1 MLSYEEFKEELLKQT
16 KEKLPTRY
24 QDAEVE
30 LVKVPKNNDRIL
42 EGIAV
47 RPRDKNSGA
56 IFYCYD
62 VYADYIKNDSF
73 EKTFS
78 VYMAKLLYYMEHLPE
93 TDAENYL
100 DWEKVKDRIVPA
112 LISMRKNCEN
122 IGQLVYEPVE
132 GTDLVVIYR
141 IMQEMETSRGSI
153 KITNGLMEKWGVDIN
168 QIHDRAFHNMNTI
181 LTPQIV
187 ELSPE
192 TEKGETPS
200 AYTKLPEHM
209 DKENMYIFTNEERF
223 YGAASIMAA
232 GVLPEIAER
241 LQCSFYLLPL
251 TVDDMAIIPKTE
263 DESVEALQRIVLEYN
278 ICAQTEETML
288 SDQVY
293 FYDDSKREL
302 SMATNPEHTQEVVLK
317 MLAESVQEAE
327 QTDEENGEER

>member
-16 KEKLPTRY
+16 KEKLPARY

-30 LVKVPKNNDRIL
+30 FVNVPKNNDRVL

-47 RPRDKNSGA
+47 RPQDKNSGA
-56 IFYCYD
+56 VFYCHD

-78 VYMAKLLYYMEHLPE
+78 VYMAKLVHYMEHLPE
-93 TDAENYL
+93 IDAENYL
-100 DWEKVKDRIVPA
+100 DWENVKDKIVPA

-122 IGQLVYEPVE
+122 IEQLVHKPVE
-132 GTDLVVIYR
+132 GTDLAVVYR
-141 IMQEMETSRGSI
+141 IMQETEVSRGSI
-153 KITNGLMEKWGVDIN
+153 KISKELMEKWGVDQN
-168 QIHDRAFHNMNTI
+168 RIHGRAFHNMNTI

-187 ELSPE
+187 ELGPE
-192 TEKGETPS
+192 TERGGAPE
-200 AYTKLPEHM
+200 AYAKLPEHM
-209 DKENMYIFTNEERF
+209 DKENMYVFTNEERF
-223 YGAASIMAA
+223 YGAASIMAV

-251 TVDDMAIIPKTE
+251 TVDDMMIVPQTE
-263 DESVEALQRIVLEYN
+263 DESVEALQRIVLGYN
-278 ICAQTEETML
+278 ICAPTEETML

-293 FYDDSKREL
+293 FYDSGKREL
-302 SMATNPEHTQEVVLK
+302 SMATDPEHTQEVVLK
-317 MLAESVQEAE
+317 MLAESVREAG

>member
-16 KEKLPTRY
+16 KEKLPAGY

-30 LVKVPKNNDRIL
+30 FVNVPKNNDRVL

-47 RPRDKNSGA
+47 RLQDKNSGPV
-56 IFYCYD
+56 FYCQD
-62 VYADYIKNDSF
+62 IYADYIKNDSF

-78 VYMAKLLYYMEHLPE
+78 IYMEKLVHYMEHLPE
-93 TDAENYL
+93 IDVENYL
-100 DWEKVKDRIVPA
+100 DWENVKDKIVPA

-122 IGQLVYEPVE
+122 IGQLVHNPVE
-132 GTDLVVIYR
+132 GTDLAVVYR
-141 IMQEMETSRGSI
+141 IMQETEVSRGSI
-153 KITNGLMEKWGVDIN
+153 KITNELMEKWGVDIN
-168 QIHDRAFHNMNTI
+168 RIQGRAFHNMNTI

-187 ELSPE
+187 ELGSE
-192 TEKGETPS
+192 TERGGAPEV
-200 AYTKLPEHM
+200 YVKLPEHM

-251 TVDDMAIIPKTE
+251 TVDDMAIVPQTE
-263 DESVEALQRIVLEYN
+263 DESVEELQRIVLKYN
-278 ICAQTEETML
+278 ICAPTEEDML

-302 SMATNPEHTQEVVLK
+302 SMATDPEHTQEVVLK
-317 MLAESVQEAE
+317 MLAESVQEAG
-327 QTDEENGEER
+327 QTDKENEEER